1 MIRKFCTLILILF
14 PCAMAGLEQVPVHIK
29 VNYIANGAPLQFRD
43 SSYTNAF
50 GESYTV
56 SRLKFYMGNTSLKN
70 ATQYSPPENIL
81 VDAADDKEQVLS
93 IAPGRYDTLE
103 FLLGV
108 DSALNNSGA
117 QDGVLDPLNGMFWT
131 WNSGYIFFKMEGYSS
146 SSTADLNRIEHH
158 IGGYEGPYNA
168 IRKISLPI
176 PGGIEV
182 KATQEKSIN
191 LELNL
196 DHYWKDIQEIKIA
209 DAALIMSPGPK
220 AAKAADNFR
229 SMFSIISQV
238 GK

>member
-1 MIRKFCTLILILF
+1 
-14 PCAMAGLEQVPVHIK
+14 MAGEAQVPVHISVK
-29 VNYIANGAPLQFRD
+29 YVANGAPLKLRD

-56 SRLKFYMGNTSLKN
+56 TRLKFYMGNTSLKN
-70 ATQYSPPENIL
+70 ATQSSRFENIL
-81 VDAADDKEQVLS
+81 VDAAEDQEQVLS

-131 WNSGYIFFKMEGYSS
+131 WNSGYIFFKLEGYSPA
-146 SSTADLNRIEHH
+146 STADLNRIEHH

-176 PGGIEV
+176 PGGIDV
-182 KATQEKSIN
+182 KATQENSIN

-220 AAKAADNFR
+220 AAKAGDNFR

-238 GK
+238 ENED